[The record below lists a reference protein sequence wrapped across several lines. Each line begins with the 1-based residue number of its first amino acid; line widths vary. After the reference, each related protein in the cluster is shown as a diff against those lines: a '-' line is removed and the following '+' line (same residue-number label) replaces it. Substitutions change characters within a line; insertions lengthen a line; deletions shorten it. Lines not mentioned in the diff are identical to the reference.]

1 MHSEANTFSRYVSNH
16 FDSTFKEFGLA
27 TSYIEVLIYIK
38 DEGPVL
44 QKEIADYL
52 NLDPSTITRFL
63 KKLQKADWVV
73 KEKSEGRT
81 KIDLNAE
88 RIDEVMALKKLY
100 REAEE
105 ELSEILGEKFVET
118 TEKLLSH
125 GNALF
130 EESDKE

>member
-1 MHSEANTFSRYVSNH
+1 MHSEANTFSRFISKH
-16 FDSTFKEFGLA
+16 FDSFFKESGLA
-27 TSYIEVLIYIK
+27 TSYIEVLIYIN
-38 DEGPVL
+38 DQGPVL

-88 RIDEVMALKKLY
+88 RIDEVMDLKKLY
-100 REAEE
+100 QEAEE
-105 ELSEILGEKFVET
+105 ELSEILGDKFVET
-118 TEKLLSH
+118 TEKLLRH
-125 GNALF
+125 GNSMF
-130 EESDKE
+130 EETTES